1 MRAQSKIL
9 GVTFSTRVPL
19 QSQKRRLSIL
29 TSSDRAASD
38 RLLEPARGGRSESV
52 GEIKIPLQEVGYR
65 PAPFC
70 LRSPQDGPGREA
82 PWRQV
87 FGTAV

>member
-1 MRAQSKIL
+1 MRALSKIF

-29 TSSDRAASD
+29 TSSGRAASG
-38 RLLEPARGGRSESV
+38 RLLEPAGGGRSESV
-52 GEIKIPLQEVGYR
+52 GEIKVPLQEVGYR
-65 PAPFC
+65 PATFC
-70 LRSPQDGPGREA
+70 LRSPQGGPGREA

-87 FGTAV
+87 FGAAL